1 MNPRQLAELRSQ
13 LYRLRTW
20 RYAPWH
26 WVFARSFHDG
36 ILIFRL
42 FRDSPSAGEC
52 LAWIRLHL
60 ERGRPIRGRVA
71 AVGEQYL
78 LRTPHHDAPELK
90 RALTL
95 PVSRLGLRDV
105 DPWFLRGDAVPVD
118 DKGDP
123 RHPDTWRPDRF
134 HERRVGD
141 AVVRQAPRMGRAA
154 LLHGQETPPPLAIS
168 GLDTLDPPAVPPPL
182 PPPPPPALDPSP
194 PPLSALDALPPLP
207 GPLWMEADGDR
218 LASDLDALEAG
229 AAAAADPDLPLV
241 EGLSLL
247 DPDAK

>member
-1 MNPRQLAELRSQ
+1 MTPRQLTELRSQ

-20 RYAPWH
+20 RHAPWH

-52 LAWIRLHL
+52 LAWIRLNL
-60 ERGRPIRGRVA
+60 ARGRPIRGRVA
-71 AVGEQYL
+71 AVGGQYL
-78 LRTPHHDAPELK
+78 LRTTHHDAAELK

-118 DKGDP
+118 AKGDP
-123 RHPDTWRPDRF
+123 RHPHTWRPDRL

-141 AVVRQAPRMGRAA
+141 AVVLQAPRTGRAA
-154 LLHGQETPPPLAIS
+154 LLHGQETPTPMEVS

-182 PPPPPPALDPSP
+182 PPALDPSP
-194 PPLSALDALPPLP
+194 PPRSALDALPPLP
-207 GPLWMEADGDR
+207 GPPWMEADADG
-218 LASDLDALEAG
+218 LVADLDALEPG
-229 AAAAADPDLPLV
+229 DAAAAGPDLALM

-247 DPDAK
+247 DPGAE